1 MTTLSPETP
10 QLRPA
15 GADAPCVR
23 PLASY
28 LEAVCRELA
37 THKVLAR
44 DAQVQVPGPQQALC
58 ASLELTRPG
67 WPRAVPA
74 GWHEE
79 LGWWAEPH
87 GRTDRRYLPGSL
99 LPDPA
104 AVAEFLALGAELGST
119 EPVPHR
125 YRLLTGGR
133 DLMAMLCERSG
144 GDRG

>member
-1 MTTLSPETP
+1 MTILSQETP
-10 QLRPA
+10 ELRPA
-15 GADAPCVR
+15 RADAPCVR
-23 PLASY
+23 PLVSY

-37 THKVLAR
+37 THHVIAR
-44 DAQVQVPGPQQALC
+44 AAQVQAPGPQQALC

-67 WPRAVPA
+67 RLRAVPA

-104 AVAEFLALGAELGST
+104 VVAEFLALGAERGLT
-119 EPVPHR
+119 APVPHR
-125 YRLLTGGR
+125 YRLLSDGA
-133 DLMAMLCERSG
+133 DLVALLGERSG
-144 GDRG
+144 DDRG